1 MMETNAD
8 RLSPQLL
15 GYDVRL
21 DDVVYRSQLWSL
33 EYRESL
39 LLKPEVEWPLSVDS
53 YVWPSYFIPEG
64 RLEVA
69 KWGEEIARP
78 FVLERAIVVDLEEP
92 RYLALGLWASL
103 GAMLECYRRNKRDAG
118 PGVVIAVWLEH
129 VRSVPHQQLDGV
141 LYPPV
146 TPSVVADDWLFLG
159 YDVTDQFMH
168 SALAGLALDP
178 EKREPLRDRVSPH
191 LNQHGLFPNR
201 QDALDFE
208 ATADQLSPDWKPM
221 CVCGLYRIPDPGRSL
236 EVPPTPT
243 ATNATDEAAP
253 QLKLPSL

>member
-1 MMETNAD
+1 MMETNED

-21 DDVVYRSQLWSL
+21 DDTVYRSQLWSL

-39 LLKPEVEWPLSVDS
+39 LLKPDVEWPLSVDS
-53 YVWPSYFIPEG
+53 YVWPSYFIPQD
-64 RLEVA
+64 RLQVA
-69 KWGEEIARP
+69 EWGEEIAPP

-92 RYLALGLWASL
+92 RYLALSLWASL
-103 GAMLECYRRNKRDAG
+103 RAMLRCYTAQKRDAA
-118 PGVVIAVWLEH
+118 PGIVIAVWLEH

-146 TPSVVADDWLFLG
+146 TPSVVADDWVLLG

-168 SALAGLALDP
+168 SALAGLALAP
-178 EKREPLRDRVSPH
+178 EKRQALRGRVSPQ
-191 LNQHGLFPNR
+191 LNEYGLFSSR

-208 ATADQLSPDWKPM
+208 ATADQLSPDWKPF
-221 CVCGLYRIPDPGRSL
+221 CVCGLYRIPDSGRFL
-236 EVPPTPT
+236 DVPPTQT
-243 ATNATDEAAP
+243 ATNTNDQAALQP
-253 QLKLPSL
+253 RLPSL